1 MFKKYQIFPHTF
13 DVHIESKSNLARWNN
28 TQSSYSNRMVLQLTL
43 YWLILNYFVRSQV
56 KMNKTQKCW
65 PASTAQ
71 IIMACAP
78 QHDYISSWP
87 QSLSSPEL
95 CLCGGATA
103 WPPLPLG
110 AAPLPLPRQHFCVTP
125 ESAPTQESDTCMG
138 VTAASPPA
146 CWSMRQFPASGA
158 RRGRGGTPA
167 PLLSLI
173 LSGKSNGPLQ
183 QQPLRTNTVWLWSC
197 FLMHYN
203 HSE

>member
-1 MFKKYQIFPHTF
+1 MELLLILH
-13 DVHIESKSNLARWNN
+13 
-28 TQSSYSNRMVLQLTL
+28 
-43 YWLILNYFVRSQV
+43 WLILHYSVCSQV
-56 KMNKTQKCW
+56 KPKKCW
-65 PASTAQ
+65 PASTTR
-71 IIMACAP
+71 IIMACPP
-78 QHDYISSWP
+78 QHHYISFSLLYVASWP
-87 QSLSSPEL
+87 PSLPSPQL

-110 AAPLPLPRQHFCVTP
+110 AAPLPLPRQRFCVTP

-138 VTAASPPA
+138 VAAASPPA

-167 PLLSLI
+167 LLLSLI

-183 QQPLRTNTVWLWSC
+183 QQPLRTNRVWLWSC